1 MPSAAASSRGTA
13 VEDEEFPGSRRGRS
27 GTPASAKGART
38 ASSTSCGRR
47 KVSGCSSTL
56 RITDVQR
63 VLPLRQGKLGPV
75 FSDGS
80 CSLVH
85 EAELSFEA
93 LLPSGRFCIGEG
105 VSHPVFDELEGDGVR
120 FKSFCFSD
128 ERGFT
133 PPDMINMLEKV
144 RKDPWGRIMYHTFNS
159 IMPWSTFG
167 CKQIFDQTTVYGK
180 LNYLSYTTGHGPKV
194 LPPSAEHDEW
204 LRKYRLKRTFGTFPG
219 GLPCSTPIL
228 FAAEED
234 VRHRGGVGQ
243 VDASRGR

>member
-1 MPSAAASSRGTA
+1 MLPQMPSASVLHAASAWGGWVLTLTGFSMPSPCRQELCEVFSSSPHSRASGSRCHRHFMPSAAASSRGTA

-93 LLPSGRFCIGEG
+93 LLPSGRFCPE
-105 VSHPVFDELEGDGVR
+105 
-120 FKSFCFSD
+120 SFYFV
-128 ERGFT
+128 T
-133 PPDMINMLEKV
+133 
-144 RKDPWGRIMYHTFNS
+144 
-159 IMPWSTFG
+159 
-167 CKQIFDQTTVYGK
+167 
-180 LNYLSYTTGHGPKV
+180 
-194 LPPSAEHDEW
+194 
-204 LRKYRLKRTFGTFPG
+204 
-219 GLPCSTPIL
+219 
-228 FAAEED
+228 
-234 VRHRGGVGQ
+234 
-243 VDASRGR
+243 